1 MTLMDITDETTTEFT
16 DPSSGERV
24 LIVEDDPSTRSGL
37 AELVQAWGFV
47 TDEAPDGEDALR
59 KITTVRPAIIV
70 SDLVM
75 PRMGGRELL
84 RALRD
89 QLSDITFILLTAQ
102 GTVESAVEAIKD
114 GAYDYLSKP
123 VDPQRLRILLQ
134 KSLERQA
141 TLREVRTLRR
151 QLRDSGSFGRIIG
164 NSAGIRAVYRV
175 IEQSAPTNAS
185 VLISGESGTGKELV
199 AKTIHELSPRQAF
212 PFVAINCAAIPET
225 LLESEIFGHEK
236 GAFTGAHDRRTGVF
250 ELAHRGTLFLDEI
263 AEMQPATQV
272 KLLRVLQERTFRRLG
287 GRQEQTVDVRVI
299 AATNVNPLDASRSG
313 KLREDL
319 FYRLNVFNIELPPLR
334 DRKDDIPLLVQSFLH
349 EFNRINNKS
358 VRAVEQDVMYVLEHY
373 PWPGN
378 IRELRNVMER
388 ATILAEG
395 DFIEMKHLPPT
406 LVAKGEESLPTL
418 TIAPGTTVDEA
429 ERRLIVLTLEHCR
442 NNKTRAAEVL
452 GISLKTLHNKLNRM
466 KEETGARH

>member
-1 MTLMDITDETTTEFT
+1 MTFMDERDDSFEVA
-16 DPSSGERV
+16 DPSNGERV
-24 LIVEDDPSTRSGL
+24 LIVEDEPSTRSGL

-47 TDEAPDGEDALR
+47 TDEAPDGQDALR
-59 KITTVRPAIIV
+59 KVTTFRPAIIV

-84 RALRD
+84 HALRD

-123 VDPQRLRILLQ
+123 VDPQRLRILLT
-134 KSLERQA
+134 KAVERQA

-151 QLRDSGSFGRIIG
+151 QLRDTGSFGRIIG
-164 NSAGIRAVYRV
+164 NSPGIRTVYRV
-175 IEQSAPTNAS
+175 IEQAAPTNAS
-185 VLISGESGTGKELV
+185 VLISGESGTGKELI
-199 AKTIHELSPRQAF
+199 AQTIHEMSPRQPF

-287 GRQEQTVDVRVI
+287 GRQEQSVDVRVI
-299 AATNVNPLDASRSG
+299 AATNVNPLEAARTG

-319 FYRLNVFNIELPPLR
+319 YYRLNVFNIDLPPLR
-334 DRKDDIPLLVQSFLH
+334 DRRDDIPLLVQNFLN
-349 EFNRINNKS
+349 EFNRVNNKA
-358 VRAVEQDVMYVLEHY
+358 VRGVDQEAMYLLEHY

-378 IRELRNVMER
+378 IRELRNVIER

-395 DFIEMKHLPPT
+395 EFIEQKHLPPT
-406 LVAKGEESLPTL
+406 LVARGEESLPTL
-418 TIAPGTTVDEA
+418 TLAPGTTVDEA
-429 ERRLIVLTLEHCR
+429 ERRLILLTLEHCR

-466 KEETGARH
+466 KEETGARG